1 MAIQKSDRA
10 LVATLAMIYIHSQLL
25 KGRDPALEEGVIIG
39 QKLLEV
45 IDHRLPNKARRK
57 V

>member
-1 MAIQKSDRA
+1 MPILKSDRE
-10 LVATLAMIYIHSQLL
+10 LVAYLAMFYIHSQLL

-45 IDHRLPNKARRK
+45 IDRRLSTKK